1 MKPLERDTIIQ
12 ETHQALL
19 GIKGTEDNGL
29 VGDFKELKEAVKIQ
43 NSRISK
49 VENKQS
55 KIKGI
60 LIGLG
65 VLGSGGLGMGIS
77 QLLGG

>member
-1 MKPLERDTIIQ
+1 MKPAERDELLVRLDERTEAIKDTTERQ
-12 ETHQALL
+12 EEHLE
-19 GIKGTEDNGL
+19 KMNGRL
-29 VGDFKELKEAVKIQ
+29 RD
-43 NSRISK
+43 

-55 KIKGI
+55 RLKGI

-65 VLGSGGLGMGIS
+65 VLGSGGVGMGIS